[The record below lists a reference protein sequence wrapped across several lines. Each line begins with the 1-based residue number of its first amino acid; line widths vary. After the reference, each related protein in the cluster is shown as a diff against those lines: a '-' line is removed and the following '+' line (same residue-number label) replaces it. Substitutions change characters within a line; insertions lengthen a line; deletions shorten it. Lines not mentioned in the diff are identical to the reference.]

1 MESDKTVSRRKWWH
15 GASVY
20 HIYPRSFY
28 DANGDGVGDLKGI
41 IKKLDYLNGQ
51 SDSLGVNAIWISPFY
66 PSPMA
71 DFGYDVADYCDVDP
85 LFGTLRDFEVL
96 VDEAHKRDIKVIID
110 FVPNHTSKS
119 HSWFKESASSFD
131 NPKRDWY
138 VWKDPGPEGAPPNN
152 WMSVFGGS
160 AWQFDETTSQYYLHT
175 FLSDQP
181 DLNWDNEQVREEMK
195 QAVRFWLE
203 MGVDGLRVDAVSWLS
218 KDEKFRDDPLNPHY
232 RDGIDDPYHRLA
244 HSFSTLGPKLFDY
257 INEIIDTCGEF
268 DDRFVITEAY
278 PDSPSYGDITHY
290 LHFYGKIRLDICA
303 PFNFEFLSLPWDAST
318 YRGFIDIY
326 QQALLPGQP
335 AVYNMGNH
343 DKTRLATRIGPEAA
357 RTAAM
362 MLMTLPGM
370 PFIYY
375 GDELGMEDVFV
386 PKDQVKDPFA
396 DPTGTGRDVVRT
408 PMQWSGARYGGFSDR
423 EPWLPLSKG
432 YTKQNIEGQVKDN
445 TSLFH
450 LYKRLLKFRNKT
462 HTIKYGSY
470 WSLDLGDGIFG
481 FLRENDMERYLII
494 LNFTDQQKIA
504 VGKAVR
510 GNIRLSTYMD
520 KPNYQKVYG
529 GVKLRPYEGVIIEAA

>member
-1 MESDKTVSRRKWWH
+1 MESSKTASRRKWWH

-41 IKKLDYLNGQ
+41 IKKLDYLNGHP
-51 SDSLGVNAIWISPFY
+51 DSLGVNAIWISPFY

-71 DFGYDVADYCDVDP
+71 DFGYDVADYCDIDP

-96 VDEAHKRDIKVIID
+96 VNEAHKRDIKVIID
-110 FVPNHTSKS
+110 FVPNHTSKT
-119 HSWFKESASSFD
+119 HKWFKESASSLT
-131 NPKRDWY
+131 NQKRDWY
-138 VWKDPGPEGAPPNN
+138 VWKDPGPDGSPPNN

-160 AWQFDETTSQYYLHT
+160 AWQLDEKTNQYYLHT
-175 FLSDQP
+175 FLSEQP
-181 DLNWDNEQVREEMK
+181 DLNWDNELVRAEMK

-218 KDEKFRDDPLNPHY
+218 KDEKFRDDPLNPNY
-232 RDGIDDPYHRLA
+232 REGVDDSYHRLA
-244 HSFSTLGPKLFDY
+244 HSFSTLGPNLFDY

-278 PDSPSYGDITHY
+278 PDSPNYGDITHY

-386 PKDQVKDPFA
+386 PKEQVKDPFA
-396 DPTGTGRDVVRT
+396 DPSGTGRDVVRT
-408 PMQWSGARYGGFSDR
+408 PMQWSNARYGGFSER

-432 YTKQNIEGQVKDN
+432 YTKQNVEGQEN
-445 TSLFH
+445 EHTSLLH
-450 LYKRLLKFRNKT
+450 LYKRLLKFRNNT

-470 WSLDLGDGIFG
+470 WSLDLGDSIFG
-481 FLRENDMERYLII
+481 FLRENDMERYLVI
-494 LNFTDQQKIA
+494 LNFSDQPKIA
-504 VGKAVR
+504 VSKAVR

-520 KPNYQKVYG
+520 KPSYQKVYG